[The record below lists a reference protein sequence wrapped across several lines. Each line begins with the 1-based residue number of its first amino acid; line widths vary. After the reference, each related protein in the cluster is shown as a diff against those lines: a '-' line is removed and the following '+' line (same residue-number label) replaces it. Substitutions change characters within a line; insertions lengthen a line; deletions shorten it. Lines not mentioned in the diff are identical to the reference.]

1 MKEDKKAMII
11 IFAIWF
17 VLATLMLSFIGI
29 NADNRI
35 KELEEDNAKLSKEL
49 DKYVDGTYRLQY
61 MDGSGEFIN
70 VISYKHDNGVFTFYL
85 EDYDGA
91 LVLTD
96 KQYNDNYIMTFKLN

>member
-1 MKEDKKAMII
+1 MKEERKSLII

-17 VLATLMLSFIGI
+17 VLATLVLSLIGI
-29 NADNRI
+29 GVDKEI
-35 KELEEDNAKLSKEL
+35 KELKADNAKLSEEL

-61 MDGSGEFIN
+61 MDGSGNFIN
-70 VISYKHDNGVFTFYL
+70 VISYKHENGIFTFYL

-96 KQYNDNYIMTFKLN
+96 KQYNDNYIMTFKFN

>member
-1 MKEDKKAMII
+1 MKEDKKTLII
-11 IFAIWF
+11 VLVVWF
-17 VLATLMLSFIGI
+17 ILAVLMLAFIGLS
-29 NADNRI
+29 ADNEI
-35 KELEEDNAKLSKEL
+35 KALREDNAKLTEEL
-49 DKYVDGTYRLQY
+49 GKYVDGTYRLQY

-70 VISYKHDNGVFTFYL
+70 VISYKHENGVFTFYL